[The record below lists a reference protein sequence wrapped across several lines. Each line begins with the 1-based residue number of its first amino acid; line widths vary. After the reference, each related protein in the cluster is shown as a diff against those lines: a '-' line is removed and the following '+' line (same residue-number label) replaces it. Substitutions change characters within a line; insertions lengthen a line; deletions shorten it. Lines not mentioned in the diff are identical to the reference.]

1 MSSFS
6 DVDSSRY
13 ASLPSFHLLLF
24 DVKLTPTPPLP
35 TSQDEERLEQSLP
48 VVTALAFHIQAQ
60 YNSLLALL
68 EVLDEPD
75 LSEDDRVD
83 GEQNVI
89 EKEFIIK
96 EMMKLAVELDYSDE
110 TGRRKMRG
118 LARESSSLPFLTVPR
133 RSSLSPPRSLVLTTF
148 LNFPQVK

>member
-1 MSSFS
+1 MLSFLGILALTLS
-6 DVDSSRY
+6 
-13 ASLPSFHLLLF
+13 PHL
-24 DVKLTPTPPLP
+24 
-35 TSQDEERLEQSLP
+35 QDEERLESSLP

-68 EVLDEPD
+68 EELDEPD
-75 LSEDDRVD
+75 LSEQDRVEE
-83 GEQNVI
+83 EQNVI

-118 LARESSSLPFLTVPR
+118 LARPSSPFLFSLSLPTHL
-133 RSSLSPPRSLVLTTF
+133 
-148 LNFPQVK
+148 